1 MSRTYRVLHW
11 VEKEDRNAVGREHA
25 DTCPSPVCHDSINP
39 LQPFLTLITVH
50 NEVAV
55 VDISQKSLMHLMLS
69 DNASGI
75 QPYLVSNG
83 PEVLFHCNRVIATM
97 RIDVQRGKI
106 VLTVSAVAGR
116 SERSHRRRH
125 IIIM

>member
-1 MSRTYRVLHW
+1 MSRTYRALHW
-11 VEKEDRNAVGREHA
+11 VEKEDRNAVGREHT
-25 DTCPSPVCHDSINP
+25 DTCPPPVCHDSINP

-55 VDISQKSLMHLMLS
+55 VDIAQNSLMHLMLS

-106 VLTVSAVAGR
+106 VLTVSAVAE
-116 SERSHRRRH
+116 S
-125 IIIM
+125 